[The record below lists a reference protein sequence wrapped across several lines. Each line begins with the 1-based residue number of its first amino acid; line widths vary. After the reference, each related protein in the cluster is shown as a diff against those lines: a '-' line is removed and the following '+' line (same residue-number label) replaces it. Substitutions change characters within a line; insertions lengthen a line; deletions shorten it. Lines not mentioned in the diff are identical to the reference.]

1 MMEAVGGD
9 GSSARNA
16 CFHCGEPV
24 SAGVALREVF
34 EGEARGFCCGGC
46 AAAARWI
53 REARLGDYY
62 RLREASGSRVG
73 EEAVDYRAWDRED
86 VVAGHAHPCPG
97 GREIVLL
104 TDGMHCAACA
114 WLIDRA
120 LRREPGVLDAGA
132 NAVTGR
138 VRIAWDPLRTPLSRV
153 LARMAALGYRPY
165 LAGGEAVE
173 RERRRERN
181 TWLLRIGIAGL
192 GAMQAMMFAEAL
204 YLDTANAMPGATR
217 DFFRWLAL
225 LVSSPVV
232 FYSGWP
238 FLAGMAREL
247 RRRRAGMDTLV
258 SLSVLVAYF
267 ASAVQTVRHGEH
279 VWYDAAVMFV
289 FLLLCAR
296 MLEQRVR
303 RRAGAQV
310 DALARAR
317 PALALRESGDGAE
330 QVPLAQL
337 RAGDVIRV
345 APGETVPADAVLL
358 DGDGAFDEAL
368 LTGESAPLH
377 RREGEAVYAGSLCH
391 ARATRLRVTGTGA
404 NTRLSELA
412 RLAEQAQTR
421 PLRLARLGD
430 RIAAIFVPALIACAI
445 ATYAWWRVHDPSRA
459 FEIALA
465 VLVVSCPCALSL
477 AIPAALAVA
486 QGALS
491 RIGVLPLHGDAID
504 TLARADVVVFDK
516 TGTLGDGR
524 PAIDAVETFG
534 GTTRERALQLSA
546 ALERHSLHPLAR
558 AFADVDTTLRADD
571 VRETAGLGI
580 EGAIDGRRFRLGRR
594 DFVAP
599 PAAGDGGGHAVV
611 DGLWL
616 GDGANVL
623 ARVALREGLREGAA
637 AAVTALAEQGLHV
650 QLCSGDGPA
659 AVQGLAEATG
669 IANARSRQSPAQK
682 LELARGLQAN
692 GHVVAMV
699 GDGLNDAP
707 VLAGADVSFAMSD
720 GAALAQRAA
729 DFVVTSPSL
738 LRIPQAVALARR
750 ARAVVRQNLAWAL
763 AYNIVAL
770 PLAASGHVPP
780 WMAALGMAGS
790 SLLVTLNALRLAR
803 TRATVAAA

>member
-1 MMEAVGGD
+1 MAVVALDAAAIGV
-9 GSSARNA
+9 AQAA
-16 CFHCGEPV
+16 CFHCGDPV
-24 SAGVALREVF
+24 ESGTAF
-34 EGEARGFCCGGC
+34 GEQVDGAARDFCCGGC

-53 REARLGDYY
+53 RDAQLGDYY
-62 RLREASGSRVG
+62 RLRDANGSRVEG
-73 EEAVDYRAWDRED
+73 GAVDYAAWDRED
-86 VVAGHAHPCPG
+86 VVAGHAAAIDG

-132 NAVTGR
+132 NALTGR
-138 VRIAWDPLRTPLSRV
+138 VRIAWDPARTALSRV

-165 LAGGEAVE
+165 LAAGDSAE

-181 TWLLRIGIAGL
+181 RWLLRIGIAGL

-204 YLDTANAMPGATR
+204 YLDTAREMPWATR
-217 DFFRWLAL
+217 DFFRWIAL
-225 LVSSPVV
+225 LVSAPVV

-247 RRRRAGMDTLV
+247 RQRRAGMDTLV
-258 SLSVLVAYF
+258 SLSLLLAFF
-267 ASAVQTVRHGEH
+267 ASAVQTLRHGEH

-296 MLEQRVR
+296 VLEQRVR
-303 RRAGAQV
+303 RLAAAQV

-317 PALALRESGDGAE
+317 PALAVRETGGAAE
-330 QVPLAQL
+330 QVPIAQL
-337 RAGDVIRV
+337 QPGDVIRV
-345 APGETVPADAVLL
+345 VPGETVPADALLL
-358 DGDGAFDEAL
+358 DAEGAFDEAL
-368 LTGESAPLH
+368 LSGESVPLH
-377 RREGEAVYAGSLCH
+377 RVAGDAVHAGSLCH
-391 ARATRLRVTGTGA
+391 GRAARLRVTCAGA
-404 NTRLSELA
+404 GTRLSELA
-412 RLAEQAQTR
+412 RLADQAQTR
-421 PLRLARLGD
+421 PLRLAQLGD
-430 RIAAIFVPALIACAI
+430 RIAAIFVPVLIGCAI

-504 TLARADVVVFDK
+504 TLARADVIVFDK

-524 PAIDAVETFG
+524 PEIDEVGSFG
-534 GTTRERALQLSA
+534 DIAREDALRIAA
-546 ALERHSLHPLAR
+546 ALERRSRHPLAQ
-558 AFADVDTTLRADD
+558 AFAAIDAPAADG
-571 VRETAGLGI
+571 VRETPGLGI
-580 EGAIDGRRFRLGRR
+580 EGVVDGRRFKLGRR

-599 PAAGDGGGHAVV
+599 APGADGEA

-616 GDGANVL
+616 GDGSVVL
-623 ARVALREGLREGAA
+623 ARFGLREGLREGAA
-637 AAVTALAEQGLHV
+637 AAVAALATQDLRV
-650 QLCSGDGPA
+650 RLCSGDGA
-659 AVQGLAEATG
+659 TAVQRLARAVG
-669 IANARSRQSPAQK
+669 IADAAARQSPTQK
-682 LELARGLQAN
+682 LALVRELQSR

-738 LRIPQAVALARR
+738 LRIPQAIALARR
-750 ARAVVRQNLAWAL
+750 TRRVVRQNLAWAL
-763 AYNIVAL
+763 AYNLAAL
-770 PLAASGHVPP
+770 PLAAAGHVPP
-780 WMAALGMAGS
+780 WLAALGMAAS
-790 SLLVTLNALRLAR
+790 SLLVTLNALRLAA
-803 TRATVAAA
+803 RAGVQAA

>member
-1 MMEAVGGD
+1 MDAVVRGAVPAAA
-9 GSSARNA
+9 SVA
-16 CFHCGEPV
+16 CFHCGDTVDAGAAVREPFDG
-24 SAGVALREVF
+24 ATRA
-34 EGEARGFCCGGC
+34 FCCSGC

-53 REARLGDYY
+53 RDAHLGDYY
-62 RLREASGSRVG
+62 RLRDASGSRVDAS
-73 EEAVDYRAWDRED
+73 EVDYAAWDRED
-86 VVAGHAHPCPG
+86 VLAGHATACTG

-120 LRREPGVLDAGA
+120 LRREAGVLDAGA
-132 NAVTGR
+132 NAMTGR
-138 VRIAWDPLRTPLSRV
+138 VRIAWDPARTPLSRV

-165 LAGGEAVE
+165 LAAGDAQE
-173 RERRRERN
+173 RERQRERKR
-181 TWLLRIGIAGL
+181 WLLRIGIAGL

-204 YLDTANAMPGATR
+204 YLDTAGEMPAATR

-225 LVSSPVV
+225 LVSAPVV

-247 RRRRAGMDTLV
+247 RGRRAGMDTLV
-258 SLSVLVAYF
+258 SLSVLVAF
-267 ASAVQTVRHGEH
+267 LASAVQTLRHGEH

-303 RRAGAQV
+303 RLATAQV

-317 PALALRESGDGAE
+317 PALAVLESDGAAH
-330 QVPLAQL
+330 QVPVAQL
-337 RAGDVIRV
+337 QAGDTIRV
-345 APGETVPADAVLL
+345 APGETVPADALLL
-358 DGDGAFDEAL
+358 DAEGAFDEAL
-368 LTGESAPLH
+368 LSGESTPLH
-377 RREGEAVYAGSLCH
+377 RVAGDAVYAGSLCH
-391 ARATRLRVTGTGA
+391 GRAARLRVTGTGSG
-404 NTRLSELA
+404 TRLSELA

-421 PLRLARLGD
+421 PLRLASLGD

-445 ATYAWWRVHDPSRA
+445 ATYAWWHVHDPSRA

-534 GTTRERALQLSA
+534 DMASENALHVAA
-546 ALERHSLHPLAR
+546 ALERHSRHPLAR
-558 AFADVDTTLRADD
+558 AFAAIATPLQATD

-580 EGAIDGRRFRLGRR
+580 EGDVDGRRFRLGRR
-594 DFVAP
+594 DF
-599 PAAGDGGGHAVV
+599 AAADSDEGAC

-616 GDGANVL
+616 GDGTSAF
-623 ARVALREGLREGAA
+623 ARISLREGVREDAA
-637 AAVTALAEQGLHV
+637 AAVSALRAQGLSV
-650 QLCSGDGPA
+650 ALCSGDGPA
-659 AVQGLAEATG
+659 AVARLADWVG
-669 IANARSRQSPAQK
+669 IADARPRQSPAQK
-682 LELARGLQAN
+682 LAFARELQAN
-692 GHVVAMV
+692 GQVVAMV

-729 DFVVTSPSL
+729 DFVVTSSSL
-738 LRIPQAVALARR
+738 LRIPQSVALARR

-763 AYNIVAL
+763 AYNLVAL
-770 PLAASGHVPP
+770 PLAASGHVSP

-803 TRATVAAA
+803 ARATVAAA

>member
-1 MMEAVGGD
+1 MDAAIAATGAATPRV
-9 GSSARNA
+9 A
-16 CFHCGEPV
+16 CFHCGDPV
-24 SAGVALREVF
+24 ETGAGFREQVAGTIRD
-34 EGEARGFCCGGC
+34 FCCGGC

-53 REARLGDYY
+53 RDAQLGDYY
-62 RLREASGSRVG
+62 RLRDAAGSRVG
-73 EEAVDYRAWDRED
+73 EDAIDYRAWDRED
-86 VVAGHAHPCPG
+86 VVAGHVHPCPG

-132 NAVTGR
+132 NAMTGR
-138 VRIAWDPLRTPLSRV
+138 VRIAWDPARTPLSRV

-165 LAGGEAVE
+165 LAAGNAVE
-173 RERRRERN
+173 RERQRESRQ
-181 TWLLRIGIAGL
+181 WLLRIGIAGL

-204 YLDTANAMPGATR
+204 YLDTAGEMSGATR

-225 LVSSPVV
+225 LASTPVV

-247 RRRRAGMDTLV
+247 RQRRMGMDTLV
-258 SLSVLVAYF
+258 SLSVLLAYF
-267 ASAVQTVRHGEH
+267 ASVFQTLRGGEH

-303 RRAGAQV
+303 RLAVAQV

-317 PALALRESGDGAE
+317 PALAVRESDGQAQ
-330 QVPLAQL
+330 QVPIAQL
-337 RAGDVIRV
+337 QAGDVIRV
-345 APGETVPADAVLL
+345 APGETLPADAVLL
-358 DGDGAFDEAL
+358 DAEGAFDEAL
-368 LTGESAPLH
+368 LNGESTALH
-377 RREGEAVYAGSLCH
+377 RVAGDAVYAGSLCH
-391 ARATRLRVTGTGA
+391 ERPVRLRVTGTGSH
-404 NTRLSELA
+404 TRLAELA

-430 RIAAIFVPALIACAI
+430 RIAAVFVPVLIACAI

-459 FEIALA
+459 FEVALA

-491 RIGVLPLHGDAID
+491 RIGVLPMHGDAID

-524 PAIDAVETFG
+524 PEVDAVETFDDMAK
-534 GTTRERALQLSA
+534 ERALQCAA
-546 ALERHSLHPLAR
+546 ALERHSRHPLAR
-558 AFADVDTTLRADD
+558 AFAAVDAS
-571 VRETAGLGI
+571 VQASEVQETAGQGI
-580 EGAIDGRRFRLGRR
+580 EGSIDGRRLRLGRR
-594 DFVAP
+594 DFVAQQ
-599 PAAGDGGGHAVV
+599 AGDGEA

-616 GDGANVL
+616 GDGVRLL
-623 ARVALREGLREGAA
+623 ARFSLREGQREAA
-637 AAVTALAEQGLHV
+637 AEALAALRAQGLEL
-650 QLCSGDGPA
+650 QLCSGDGPE
-659 AVQGLAEATG
+659 AVDRLASALG
-669 IANARSRQSPAQK
+669 IADARSRQTPAQK
-682 LELARGLQAN
+682 LALARELQAQ
-692 GHVVAMV
+692 GRVVAMV

-738 LRIPQAVALARR
+738 LRIPQAIALARR
-750 ARAVVRQNLAWAL
+750 TRAVLRQNLAWAL
-763 AYNIVAL
+763 AYNLIAL
-770 PLAASGHVPP
+770 PLAASGHVSP

-803 TRATVAAA
+803 LRVTVAGA

>member
-1 MMEAVGGD
+1 MDAVVGD

-24 SAGVALREVF
+24 PAGAALREVS
-34 EGEARGFCCGGC
+34 EGGARDFCCGGC

-53 REARLGDYY
+53 RDAQLGDYY
-62 RLREASGSRVG
+62 RLRDANGSRVG
-73 EEAVDYRAWDRED
+73 EEAVDYAAWDRED
-86 VVAGHAHPCPG
+86 VVAAHVHPCRG

-104 TDGMHCAACA
+104 ADGMHCAACA
-114 WLIDRA
+114 WLVDRA

-138 VRIAWDPLRTPLSRV
+138 VRIAWDPARTALSTV

-181 TWLLRIGIAGL
+181 AWLLRIGIAGL

-204 YLDTANAMPGATR
+204 YLDTAHAMPGATR

-225 LVSSPVV
+225 LLSTPVV

-247 RRRRAGMDTLV
+247 RQRRMGMDTLV

-267 ASAVQTVRHGEH
+267 ASAVQTLRGGEH

-303 RRAGAQV
+303 GIASAQV

-317 PALALRESGDGAE
+317 PALAVREGPNGAV
-330 QVPLAQL
+330 QVPVAQL
-337 RAGDVIRV
+337 QRGDVIRV
-345 APGETVPADAVLL
+345 APGETVPADALLL
-358 DGDGAFDEAL
+358 DAEGMFDEAL
-368 LTGESAPLH
+368 LSGESTPLA
-377 RREGEAVYAGSLCH
+377 RGAGDAVYAGSLCH
-391 ARATRLRVTGTGA
+391 ARPARLRVTGTGA
-404 NTRLSELA
+404 DTRLSELA
-412 RLAEQAQTR
+412 RLADQAQTR

-430 RIAAIFVPALIACAI
+430 RIAAIFVPVLVACAI
-445 ATYAWWRVHDPSRA
+445 ATYAWWHAHDPSRA
-459 FEIALA
+459 FETALA

-504 TLARADVVVFDK
+504 TLARADTIVFDK

-524 PAIDAVETFG
+524 PAIANVEYFGDANPEQ
-534 GTTRERALQLSA
+534 ALHEAA
-546 ALERHSLHPLAR
+546 ALERDSRHPLAR
-558 AFADVDTTLRADD
+558 AFARVATPRIAEN
-571 VRETAGLGI
+571 VRETAGAGL
-580 EGAIDGRRFRLGRR
+580 EGYVDGRLRRLGRR
-594 DFVAP
+594 DFVARDD
-599 PAAGDGGGHAVV
+599 GDSDV

-616 GDGANVL
+616 GDGERVL
-623 ARVALREGLREGAA
+623 ARFRIEEGLREAA
-637 AAVTALAEQGLHV
+637 AEAVAMLEAQGLAPR
-650 QLCSGDGPA
+650 LCSGDGA
-659 AVQGLAEATG
+659 GAVARLARAVG
-669 IANARSRQSPAQK
+669 IDDARSRQSPAQK
-682 LELARGLQAN
+682 LGLARELQAN

-750 ARAVVRQNLAWAL
+750 TRAIVRQNLAWAL
-763 AYNIVAL
+763 AYNLVAL
-770 PLAASGHVPP
+770 PLAASGHVSP
-780 WMAALGMAGS
+780 WLAALGMAAS
-790 SLLVTLNALRLAR
+790 SLLVTLNALRLAHA
-803 TRATVAAA
+803 RATVAAA

>member
-1 MMEAVGGD
+1 MDVA
-9 GSSARNA
+9 ARA
-16 CFHCGEPV
+16 TGAAASVCDCFHCGEPV
-24 SAGVALREVF
+24 DSRASFQEQVGGATR
-34 EGEARGFCCGGC
+34 AFCCGGC

-53 REARLGDYY
+53 RDAQLGDYY
-62 RLREASGSRVG
+62 RLRDAAGSRVD
-73 EEAVDYRAWDRED
+73 EDAIDYRAWDRED
-86 VVAGHAHPCPG
+86 VVAGYVHPCPG

-120 LRREPGVLDAGA
+120 LRREAGVLDTGA
-132 NAVTGR
+132 NAMTGR
-138 VRIAWDPLRTPLSRV
+138 VRIAWDPARTQLSRV

-165 LAGGEAVE
+165 LAAGNAVE
-173 RERRRERN
+173 RERQRESRQ
-181 TWLLRIGIAGL
+181 WLLRIGIAGL

-204 YLDTANAMPGATR
+204 YLDTAGEMSGATR

-225 LVSSPVV
+225 LASTPVV

-247 RRRRAGMDTLV
+247 RQRRMGMDTLV
-258 SLSVLVAYF
+258 SLSVLLAYF
-267 ASAVQTVRHGEH
+267 ASVFQTLRGGEH

-303 RRAGAQV
+303 RLAVAQV

-317 PALALRESGDGAE
+317 PALAVRESDGQAQ
-330 QVPLAQL
+330 QVPIAQL
-337 RAGDVIRV
+337 QAGDVIRV
-345 APGETVPADAVLL
+345 APGETLPADAVLL
-358 DGDGAFDEAL
+358 DAEGAFDEAL
-368 LTGESAPLH
+368 LNGESTALH
-377 RREGEAVYAGSLCH
+377 RVAGDAVYAGSLCH
-391 ARATRLRVTGTGA
+391 ERPVRLRVTGTGSH
-404 NTRLSELA
+404 TRLAELA

-430 RIAAIFVPALIACAI
+430 RIAAVFVPVLIACAI

-459 FEIALA
+459 FEVALA

-491 RIGVLPLHGDAID
+491 RIGVLPMHGDAID

-524 PAIDAVETFG
+524 PEVDAVETFDDMAK
-534 GTTRERALQLSA
+534 ERALQCAA
-546 ALERHSLHPLAR
+546 ALERHSRHPLAR
-558 AFADVDTTLRADD
+558 AFAAVDAS
-571 VRETAGLGI
+571 VQASEVQETAGQGI
-580 EGAIDGRRFRLGRR
+580 EGSIDGRRLRLGRR
-594 DFVAP
+594 DFVAQQ
-599 PAAGDGGGHAVV
+599 AGDGEA

-616 GDGANVL
+616 GDGVRLL
-623 ARVALREGLREGAA
+623 ARFSLREGQREAA
-637 AAVTALAEQGLHV
+637 AEALAALRAQGLEL
-650 QLCSGDGPA
+650 QLCSGDGPE
-659 AVQGLAEATG
+659 AVDRLASALG
-669 IANARSRQSPAQK
+669 IADARSRQTPAQK
-682 LELARGLQAN
+682 LALARELQAQ
-692 GHVVAMV
+692 GRVVAMV

-738 LRIPQAVALARR
+738 LRIPQAIALARR
-750 ARAVVRQNLAWAL
+750 TRAVLRQNLAWAL
-763 AYNIVAL
+763 AYNLIAL
-770 PLAASGHVPP
+770 PLAASGHVSP

-803 TRATVAAA
+803 LRVTVAGA

>member
-1 MMEAVGGD
+1 VHAAVRDAGEVRA
-9 GSSARNA
+9 ARIA
-16 CFHCGEPV
+16 CFHCGDPV
-24 SAGVALREVF
+24 DAADAFHERV
-34 EGEARGFCCGGC
+34 EGAARGFCCSGC

-53 REARLGDYY
+53 REARLDDYY
-62 RLREASGSRVG
+62 RLRDANGSRVDPG
-73 EEAVDYRAWDRED
+73 EVDYSAWDRED
-86 VVAGHAHPCPG
+86 VVAGHAHPCAG

-132 NAVTGR
+132 NAMTGR
-138 VRIAWDPLRTPLSRV
+138 VRIAWDPARTALSRV

-165 LAGGEAVE
+165 LAGGEAAE
-173 RERRRERN
+173 RGRRRDRN
-181 TWLLRIGIAGL
+181 RWLLRIGIAGL

-204 YLDTANAMPGATR
+204 YLDTTHAMPWATR

-225 LVSSPVV
+225 LVSTPVV
-232 FYSGWP
+232 FWSGWP

-247 RRRRAGMDTLV
+247 RQRRAGMDTLV
-258 SLSVLVAYF
+258 SLSVLVAFF
-267 ASAVQTVRHGEH
+267 ASAVQTVRHGEE

-303 RRAGAQV
+303 RRACAQV

-317 PALALRESGDGAE
+317 PALALRESGVGVG

-337 RAGDVIRV
+337 QAGDVIRV
-345 APGETVPADAVLL
+345 AAGETVPADAVLL
-358 DGDGAFDEAL
+358 DAEGAFDYAL
-368 LTGESAPLH
+368 LTGESAPL
-377 RREGEAVYAGSLCH
+377 RRVAGDAVYAGSLCH
-391 ARATRLRVTGTGA
+391 GRAARLRVTGTGA

-421 PLRLARLGD
+421 PLRLAKLGD
-430 RIAAIFVPALIACAI
+430 RIAAIFVPVLVACAV

-459 FEIALA
+459 FEIALSM
-465 VLVVSCPCALSL
+465 LVASCPCALSL

-516 TGTLGDGR
+516 TGTLGDGK
-524 PAIDAVETFG
+524 PMLDSIDTFG
-534 GTTRERALQLSA
+534 GVAREDALRWAA
-546 ALERHSLHPLAR
+546 ALERDSRHPLAR
-558 AFADVDTTLRADD
+558 AFADVETTLRADE
-571 VRETAGLGI
+571 VRETAGLGV
-580 EGAIDGRRFRLGRR
+580 EGEVDGRRLRLGRR

-599 PAAGDGGGHAVV
+599 PVVDGDGGA

-616 GDGANVL
+616 GDGSGVL
-623 ARVALREGLREGAA
+623 ARFELREGLREGAA
-637 AAVTALAEQGLHV
+637 AAVAALAAQGLRPR
-650 QLCSGDGPA
+650 LCSGDGPE
-659 AVQGLAEATG
+659 AVDRL
-669 IANARSRQSPAQK
+669 ARSVGIVEAGARQSPARK
-682 LELARGLQAN
+682 LALARELQAN

-707 VLAGADVSFAMSD
+707 VLAGADVSFALSD

-738 LRIPQAVALARR
+738 LRIPQSVALARR
-750 ARAVVRQNLAWAL
+750 TRAVVRQNLAWAL
-763 AYNIVAL
+763 GYNLVVL
-770 PLAASGHVPP
+770 PLAASGHVSP
-780 WMAALGMAGS
+780 WLAALGMAGS
-790 SLLVTLNALRLAR
+790 SLLVTLNALRLAQS
-803 TRATVAAA
+803 RATVAGA